1 MIMYDMNK
9 GDYRTFVYDRIT
21 QLELNGVTYKI
32 N

>member
-1 MIMYDMNK
+1 MSK